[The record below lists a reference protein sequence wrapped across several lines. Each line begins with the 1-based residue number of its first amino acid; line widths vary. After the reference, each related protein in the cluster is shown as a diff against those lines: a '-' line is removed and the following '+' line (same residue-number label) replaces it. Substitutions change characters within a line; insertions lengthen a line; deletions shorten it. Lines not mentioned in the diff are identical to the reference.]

1 MAVPDK
7 GPHGEHGLIESDG
20 NGSLGEWRLRRSK
33 PTITGDWRGT
43 PPYRS
48 SEPEIV
54 NQGRTE
60 IGPLAAV
67 LMEKQA

>member
-1 MAVPDK
+1 M
-7 GPHGEHGLIESDG
+7 GRWG
-20 NGSLGEWRLRRSK
+20 NGGFGASK